1 MSSNSAADVLE
12 EAIRKIRQDEWRLT
26 SEFARM
32 TDDEL
37 GTWIIE
43 QGDTQE
49 CIVNIITYVGEKRL
63 CAALKNIHV
72 KYLAKFLNN
81 AALDLLIEYDEID
94 EIKMPPRL
102 EDMDEEQI
110 AKAIWELSSTC
121 MLDEVAMAI
130 VSLHREGKLL
140 ELLSKLMLTNED
152 VAKLLVELYNEI
164 LDD

>member
-1 MSSNSAADVLE
+1 M
-12 EAIRKIRQDEWRLT
+12 
-26 SEFARM
+26 
-32 TDDEL
+32 
-37 GTWIIE
+37 
-43 QGDTQE
+43 
-49 CIVNIITYVGEKRL
+49 
-63 CAALKNIHV
+63 
-72 KYLAKFLNN
+72 NN